1 MKPYVNKKITKNLI
15 IIFVIVLI
23 TNSLLPNFVQA
34 KTDTESG
41 GGLLAPLEQF
51 VVFLC
56 DKVMEWL
63 QNTFTSLDALE
74 VYDGVY
80 EFKYSPAII
89 FSGKVPAL
97 DINFIEPN
105 VKDTEH
111 IKLDPILEKI
121 INKGMCYNKELVLY
135 FDLSFTEGPSKS
147 NLQDPDDFFEVDSGE
162 VCTKDLF
169 RDFNFRYEA
178 AWKARSPEADGDDEY
193 SLWSQNWELAK
204 KFRDPEYAG
213 KDQSYIAFWYYINEE
228 TGKTEL
234 YQLEWIDRNGWSFT
248 DNDIKVWKFSD
259 TVVDECFDINDVEY
273 ETVVLY
279 ESTAKKLQNTIATWY
294 KALRRIALVG
304 LLSVLVYIGIRMV
317 MCSASQEKSKYKKM
331 MVDWLAA
338 LCLLFTLHYIMSI
351 TLTITQEISNVFET
365 GESDVLLNKLRSEV
379 RRGSSWGE
387 VLAKTIMYVVLVIY
401 TVTFTFRYIKRVIYM
416 AFYTLI
422 APLIT
427 LTYPLDKIKDG
438 QAQAFNMWI
447 KEYVFTALIQVV
459 HLVIYSVLVGSAI
472 ELVDNYELYAIIVI
486 MFIKQAEDTIKKM
499 FGFDKS
505 ETVGT
510 LGAAATGGLLMSA
523 INKMKT
529 PPRVPGGKG
538 GGASGGASKNVRT
551 ASNSNVFASL
561 QAGGAPNAPAPST
574 PAPSTPAPNA
584 PAPST
589 QTPSTQTPST
599 QTPSTQ
605 TPSTQTPSTPTQ
617 SSSKPKRKIGRGIW
631 KVAGR
636 YTRPIVSKGAGLLGG
651 GAGAMVGFAAGVAQG
666 DFSAAATGL
675 LAGGK
680 AGYYTGQKGVNG
692 IANIKNVRQHVENF
706 TDTWREGAYGEENAQ
721 NIKFDREFRK
731 SSAYKEL
738 KSQWKDDKNFDDNI
752 QAMLDAGITE
762 KKAMEKVLKN
772 NNNNIADAIG
782 YYTLAKKCPDSVYY
796 DDNKLQQYL
805 EDLGLS
811 QTDANTM
818 RQNMKKYR

>member
-51 VVFLC
+51 IVFLC

-63 QNTFTSLDALE
+63 QNTFTSPESIDLGGGD
-74 VYDGVY
+74 YD
-80 EFKYSPAII
+80 FRYSPAII
-89 FSGKVPAL
+89 FSGTVPAL
-97 DINFIEPN
+97 DINFI
-105 VKDTEH
+105 
-111 IKLDPILEKI
+111 DPIGESTTTFNFVLPEGRQPTADEWKQILMDENLTKSYFRYYGKYQLLGTNPLPSYSNITQVTEDCIIDTHNIDTGEDEGEKHKLEYYGLTQEVFNQSYRI
-121 INKGMCYNKELVLY
+121 IIEDGNDFDDWYDGGYRKFEDEFTTSEEQSKFKGMLKHYDRASNSFSIRVFWVYNGDIYSYEGVDAWNNSAY
-135 FDLSFTEGPSKS
+135 IYRLS
-147 NLQDPDDFFEVDSGE
+147 L
-162 VCTKDLF
+162 KD
-169 RDFNFRYEA
+169 A
-178 AWKARSPEADGDDEY
+178 
-193 SLWSQNWELAK
+193 
-204 KFRDPEYAG
+204 
-213 KDQSYIAFWYYINEE
+213 
-228 TGKTEL
+228 
-234 YQLEWIDRNGWSFT
+234 
-248 DNDIKVWKFSD
+248 
-259 TVVDECFDINDVEY
+259 VVDKAKGTT
-273 ETVVLY
+273 TVKTIEEY
-279 ESTAKKLQNTIATWY
+279 ESTAKKLQKTIATWY

-317 MCSASQEKSKYKKM
+317 MTSASQEKAKYKKM

-338 LCLLFTLHYIMSI
+338 LCLLFTLHYIMNI
-351 TLTITQEISNVFET
+351 TLTITQEISNVFVT
-365 GESDVLLNKLRSEV
+365 GESDVLLNKLRGEV

-486 MFIKQAEDTIKKM
+486 MFIKQAEDIIKKM

-523 INKMKT
+523 INKMQT
-529 PPRVPGGKG
+529 PPRVSGGKG
-538 GGASGGASKNVRT
+538 GASGETPKGVRT

-561 QAGGAPNAPAPST
+561 QSGGSPNAPAPNT
-574 PAPSTPAPNA
+574 PAPNTPAPNTPAPNTPAPNTPAPNTPAPNA
-584 PAPST
+584 PATNTPAPNTPAPNTPAPST
-589 QTPSTQTPST
+589 QTP
-599 QTPSTQ
+599 
-605 TPSTQTPSTPTQ
+605 
-617 SSSKPKRKIGRGIW
+617 KRNIGSGIW

-636 YTRPIVSKGAGLLGG
+636 YTRPIVSKGAGLLVG
-651 GAGAMVGFAAGVAQG
+651 GAGAMV
-666 DFSAAATGL
+666 
-675 LAGGK
+675 
-680 AGYYTGQKGVNG
+680 
-692 IANIKNVRQHVENF
+692 
-706 TDTWREGAYGEENAQ
+706 
-721 NIKFDREFRK
+721 
-731 SSAYKEL
+731 
-738 KSQWKDDKNFDDNI
+738 
-752 QAMLDAGITE
+752 
-762 KKAMEKVLKN
+762 
-772 NNNNIADAIG
+772 
-782 YYTLAKKCPDSVYY
+782 
-796 DDNKLQQYL
+796 
-805 EDLGLS
+805 
-811 QTDANTM
+811 
-818 RQNMKKYR
+818 